1 MRKLFIKCSD
11 ERSRRFSIITTIA
24 RTDEGMRVFKEACY
38 EEGREHLSRV
48 ASYADILE
56 KAYAPAKAC
65 PVENDGEKLIFAYL
79 TGDSLEKKLRE
90 AVKDG
95 DEGLVKDLFVRQKS
109 ILTVSPDN
117 ETEFV
122 PSDEFTR
129 VFGDAEPYIGLPGFK
144 ISNFDGIAGN
154 IIFEGDDIYFIDYEW
169 VMTFIMPKDLVL
181 YHCIRDAYYHIAG
194 LEELLPL
201 RSALKLLGIRTDM
214 HVMQRSYEHFFEYVI
229 TEPDGTS
236 FAVAKHSSL
245 KEHTDLRDLKKPVM
259 PSGNAGG
266 TAYDMWRECDRAVAV
281 LQGRIGRLEA
291 ELAEARSRYA
301 HLDDEWFRR
310 YDEVRNELVTN
321 REAYAAEK
329 AHMEYSYKAM
339 ETDRDTW
346 KHMFE
351 DVTGSKSYKALQTVK
366 GIGRKKG

>member
-24 RTDEGMRVFKEACY
+24 RTDEGKRVFKEACY

-48 ASYADILE
+48 ASYAGILE

-65 PVENDGEKLIFAYL
+65 PVEYDGEKLTFAYL
-79 TGDSLEKKLRE
+79 TGKSLEQMLRE
-90 AVKDG
+90 AVQRG
-95 DEGLVKDLFVRQKS
+95 DADRVKDLFIKQKS
-109 ILTVSPDN
+109 ILTACPDN
-117 ETEFV
+117 DTVFV
-122 PSDEFTR
+122 TSDEFEK
-129 VFGDAEPYIGLPGFK
+129 VFGEAEPYIGLPGFK
-144 ISNFDGIAGN
+144 VSNFDGIAGN
-154 IIFEGDDIYFIDYEW
+154 IIFEGDDVYFIDYEW
-169 VMTFIMPKDLVL
+169 VMTFVMPKNLVL
-181 YHCIRDAYYHIAG
+181 YHCLRDAYYHITG

-201 RSALKLLGIRTDM
+201 RNALKLLGIKTDM

-245 KEHTDLRDLKKPVM
+245 KAHTELKDLRKTVM

-281 LQGRIGRLEA
+281 LTGRIGRLEA
-291 ELAEARSRYA
+291 ELSEAKMKYA
-301 HLDDEWFRR
+301 HLDDQWFHR
-310 YDEVRNELVTN
+310 YDEVRIEMVRN
-321 REAYAAEK
+321 RDIYAAEK
-329 AHMEYSYKAM
+329 AQMEYSYRAM

-346 KHMFE
+346 KHMYE
-351 DVTGSKSYKALQTVK
+351 DVTGSKSFKALQTVK

>member
-24 RTDEGMRVFKEACY
+24 QTDGGKRVFKEACY
-38 EEGREHLSRV
+38 EEGREHLRRIS
-48 ASYADILE
+48 SYAEILE

-65 PVENDGEKLIFAYL
+65 PVEYDGEKLTFAYL
-79 TGDSLEKKLRE
+79 TGESLEQMLRE
-90 AVKDG
+90 AVRNG
-95 DEGLVKDLFVRQKS
+95 DAAYVKDLFIRQKS
-109 ILTVSPDN
+109 ILTACPDN

-122 PSDEFTR
+122 PSDEFER
-129 VFGDAEPYIGLPGFK
+129 VFGAAEPYVGLPGFK
-144 ISNFDGIAGN
+144 VSNFDGIAGN
-154 IIFEGDDIYFIDYEW
+154 IIFEGDDVYFIDYEW
-169 VMTFIMPKDLVL
+169 VMTFVVPKDLVL
-181 YHCIRDAYYHIAG
+181 YHCLRDAYYHIAG
-194 LEELLPL
+194 LGELLPL
-201 RSALKLLGIRTDM
+201 KSALKILGIKTDM

-236 FAVAKHSSL
+236 CAVAKQSSL
-245 KEHTDLRDLKKPVM
+245 KEHTELKDLRKPAI
-259 PSGNAGG
+259 PSGNMGG

-281 LQGRIGRLEA
+281 LQGRIGKLEK
-291 ELAEARSRYA
+291 ELADEKAKYAR
-301 HLDDEWFRR
+301 LDYEWFRR
-310 YDEVRNELVTN
+310 YDEVRKELVTN
-321 REAYAAEK
+321 RDAYAAEK

-346 KHMFE
+346 KRMFE

>member
-24 RTDEGMRVFKEACY
+24 RTDEGKRVFKEACY

-48 ASYADILE
+48 ASYAEMLE

-65 PVENDGEKLIFAYL
+65 PVEFDGEKLTFAYL
-79 TGDSLEKKLRE
+79 EGESLEQMLRD
-90 AVKDG
+90 AVRRG
-95 DEGLVKDLFVRQKS
+95 DTECVKDLFIRQKS
-109 ILTVSPDN
+109 ILTACPDN

-122 PSDEFTR
+122 PSDEFEK
-129 VFGDAEPYIGLPGFK
+129 VFGEAEPYVGLPGFR

-154 IIFEGDDIYFIDYEW
+154 IIFEGDDVYFIDYEW
-169 VMTFIMPKDLVL
+169 VMTFVMPRDLVL
-181 YHCIRDAYYHIAG
+181 YHCLRDAYYHISG

-201 RSALKLLGIRTDM
+201 KDALRLLGIKMDM

-245 KEHTDLRDLKKPVM
+245 KDHTDLADLRKPAI
-259 PSGNAGG
+259 PAGAMG
-266 TAYDMWRECDRAVAV
+266 DTAYDMWRECDRAVAV
-281 LQGRIGRLEA
+281 LQGRIGKLEA
-291 ELAEARSRYA
+291 ELADVRAKYAR
-301 HLDDEWFRR
+301 LDDEWFRR
-310 YDEVRNELVTN
+310 YDDVRNELVTN
-321 REAYAAEK
+321 RDAYAAEK

-346 KHMFE
+346 KRMFE

>member
-11 ERSRRFSIITTIA
+11 ERSKRFSIITTIA
-24 RTDEGMRVFKEACY
+24 RTNEGKRVFKEACY
-38 EEGREHLSRV
+38 EEGREHLKRV
-48 ASYADILE
+48 ASYAEILE

-65 PVENDGEKLIFAYL
+65 PVEYDGEKLIFAFL
-79 TGDSLEKKLRE
+79 EGESLEKKLRE
-90 AVKDG
+90 AVKSGEEDR
-95 DEGLVKDLFVRQKS
+95 VKDLFITQKS
-109 ILTVSPDN
+109 ILTSCPDN

-122 PSDEFTR
+122 PSDEFEK
-129 VFGDAEPYIGLPGFK
+129 VFGDAEPYVGLPGFK
-144 ISNFDGIAGN
+144 VSNFDGIAGN
-154 IIFEGDDIYFIDYEW
+154 IIFEGDDVYFIDYEW
-169 VMTFIMPKDLVL
+169 VMTFIMPRDLVL
-181 YHCIRDAYYHIAG
+181 YHCLRDAYYHIAG

-201 RSALKLLGIRTDM
+201 KNALKLLGIRTDM

-245 KEHTDLRDLKKPVM
+245 KEHTDLKDLRKPAI
-259 PSGNAGG
+259 PSGSMGG

-281 LQGRIGRLEA
+281 LQGRIGKLNA
-291 ELAEARSRYA
+291 ELAEAKEKYA
-301 HLDDEWFRR
+301 RLDDEWFRR
-310 YDEVRNELVTN
+310 YDEVRKELVTN
-321 REAYAAEK
+321 RDAYAAEK

>member
-24 RTDEGMRVFKEACY
+24 RTDGGKRVFKEACY
-38 EEGREHLSRV
+38 EEGRAHLSRV
-48 ASYADILE
+48 ASYAELIE

-65 PVENDGEKLIFAYL
+65 PVEFDGEKLTFAYL
-79 TGDSLEKKLRE
+79 TGESLEQMLRG
-90 AVKDG
+90 AVRGG
-95 DEGLVKDLFVRQKS
+95 DAEYVKELFIRQKS
-109 ILTVSPDN
+109 ILTACPDN

-122 PSDEFTR
+122 PSDEFEK
-129 VFGDAEPYIGLPGFK
+129 VFGAAEPYVGRPGFK

-154 IIFEGDDIYFIDYEW
+154 IIFEGDDVYFIDYEW
-169 VMTFIMPKDLVL
+169 VMTFVMPRDLVL
-181 YHCIRDAYYHIAG
+181 YHCIRDAYYHISG

-201 RSALKLLGIRTDM
+201 KGALRLLGIKTDM

-245 KEHTDLRDLKKPVM
+245 KDHTDLADLRKPAVPAGTM
-259 PSGNAGG
+259 GG
-266 TAYDMWRECDRAVAV
+266 TAYDMWRECDKAVAV
-281 LQGRIGRLEA
+281 LQGRIGKLEA
-291 ELAEARSRYA
+291 ELADVRAKYAR
-301 HLDDEWFRR
+301 LDDEWFRR
-310 YDEVRNELVTN
+310 YDDIRNELVTN
-321 REAYAAEK
+321 RDAYAAEK